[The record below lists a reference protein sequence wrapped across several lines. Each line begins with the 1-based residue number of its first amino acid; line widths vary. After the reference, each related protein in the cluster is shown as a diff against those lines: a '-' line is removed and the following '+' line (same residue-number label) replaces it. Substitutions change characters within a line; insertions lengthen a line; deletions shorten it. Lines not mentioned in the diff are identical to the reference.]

1 MENLILYC
9 ENYLFCIAIISIL
22 LIRLKY
28 DIEKQYS
35 KTLYTRILFSC
46 LLCFTSNILSRIC
59 EIPPISDNYLFL
71 FYLFKMLFFI
81 FLAETILSMFF
92 YSENIRKPKNN
103 LSSKTIFLYSIP
115 FLISVMIAI
124 FSAATHS
131 LFYFDNGYNRGPAYV
146 IYLCILSLYLLHL
159 VVNSII
165 QAHYEINPSRKQKL
179 IQMIIFPCMC
189 GLTFFLSVF
198 FVNYPIISIG
208 LTLNLVLLHLSVLY
222 ESITIDPLTG
232 LNNRQRLL
240 DYISDKIHNPIEDVY
255 IAMIDADNFKYI
267 NDNFGHI
274 EGDLVLKEIAD
285 ALKNA
290 CHHFKRRPY
299 IARYGG
305 DEFIII
311 IDGNYNDITNL
322 MIAIRKN
329 IQDLNTDKKDYN
341 INISIGLSR
350 CDDQN
355 ETITSLIH
363 QADRNLY
370 KEKMLHKQFLQK

>member
-1 MENLILYC
+1 
-9 ENYLFCIAIISIL
+9 
-22 LIRLKY
+22 
-28 DIEKQYS
+28 
-35 KTLYTRILFSC
+35 
-46 LLCFTSNILSRIC
+46 
-59 EIPPISDNYLFL
+59 
-71 FYLFKMLFFI
+71 MLFFI

-159 VVNSII
+159 VVNTII

-208 LTLNLVLLHLSVLY
+208 LTLNLILLHLSVLY

-363 QADRNLY
+363 QADQNLY